1 MLFHEG
7 LEKVRANNY
16 KFLFSILDEP
26 KFHLDMYPW
35 NFANSKW
42 TYPATNSCNTT
53 KNKMQSNNLPY
64 MWRWLTSIADLK
76 ADQVVEP
83 VDQKDLQ

>member
-7 LEKVRANNY
+7 LEKARANNY
-16 KFLFSILDEP
+16 KFLFSILYEP

-42 TYPATNSCNTT
+42 TYPATNLCNTT
-53 KNKMQSNNLPY
+53 KK
-64 MWRWLTSIADLK
+64 
-76 ADQVVEP
+76 
-83 VDQKDLQ
+83 